1 MTTKIQQLQ
10 NRLFL
15 SAANTRIYDLVCE
28 TPLNEAPSISALCKN
43 RALIKREDL
52 QRIFSFKIR
61 GSYHK
66 MRRLPPAVLARGVVA
81 ASAGNHAQGVAWAAR
96 HLSCPAT
103 IVMPGHTPRIKT
115 AAVRA
120 LGAKV
125 IFHGDSFDEADV
137 FAQAQAKGAT
147 YIHPFDDED
156 VIAGNGTIAAEILRQ
171 HPDGLHAIF
180 CAVGGGGLIS
190 GVAAYV
196 KSLRPKIR
204 IIGVEAAE
212 SASMTESLNRKRR
225 ITLPH
230 VGIFADAVAVK
241 RPGKLTFALTQA
253 LVDDMVTVGNDS
265 LCAAVKD
272 LYDDTRVIFEP
283 AGALAVAGL
292 KEYAARKDC
301 RNKKM
306 VALACGANMNFDR
319 LRFIAERAEIG
330 ENREAIFAVTI
341 PEKPGSFHR
350 FCTLLGK
357 RAITEFNYRMSDE
370 VVAQIFVGLEIQ
382 DAESRKALLLKFQ
395 NEGLAALDLTDD
407 EMAKLHIRHMVG
419 GRDQRPR

>member
-1 MTTKIQQLQ
+1 M
-10 NRLFL
+10 
-15 SAANTRIYDLVCE
+15 
-28 TPLNEAPSISALCKN
+28 
-43 RALIKREDL
+43 
-52 QRIFSFKIR
+52 
-61 GSYHK
+61 
-66 MRRLPPAVLARGVVA
+66 
-81 ASAGNHAQGVAWAAR
+81 
-96 HLSCPAT
+96 
-103 IVMPGHTPRIKT
+103 
-115 AAVRA
+115 
-120 LGAKV
+120 

-272 LYDDTRVIFEP
+272 LY
-283 AGALAVAGL
+283 
-292 KEYAARKDC
+292 
-301 RNKKM
+301 
-306 VALACGANMNFDR
+306 
-319 LRFIAERAEIG
+319 RFIR
-330 ENREAIFAVTI
+330 
-341 PEKPGSFHR
+341 
-350 FCTLLGK
+350 
-357 RAITEFNYRMSDE
+357 
-370 VVAQIFVGLEIQ
+370 
-382 DAESRKALLLKFQ
+382 
-395 NEGLAALDLTDD
+395 
-407 EMAKLHIRHMVG
+407 
-419 GRDQRPR
+419 